1 MKLEISPG
9 THPGQLNSGTYP
21 SGSGAERNS
30 AQLMFKG
37 INVLKCSYVM
47 FKNAAPEQTWMTQHM
62 LIAFPGAMLSFL
74 LMLVG
79 GHDVSGQ
86 EDHPPGVIAHTSDF
100 HGDLPKSHGMRKS
113 YSEIWKAEFSPML
126 LLTFL
131 FSLSLSFFF
140 FPFGPHSFIIIVT
153 EFLLAASSLVLQ
165 QRNCHFEHLFLSL
178 ADNSSHTSKPSQ
190 IPPCMLLSEHL
201 RSSYMVPSDPSP
213 AAKVHHFHLI
223 LTLDLPTS
231 HSLPTYLPTHTWIDL
246 PTKPPQP
253 SHSHPTFTLTCS
265 TLIQAFFKSSKI
277 MSSEKQKK

>member
-1 MKLEISPG
+1 MSLGRKTTRLVSLH
-9 THPGQLNSGTYP
+9 THLTS
-21 SGSGAERNS
+21 
-30 AQLMFKG
+30 MG
-37 INVLKCSYVM
+37 I
-47 FKNAAPEQTWMTQHM
+47 
-62 LIAFPGAMLSFL
+62 FP
-74 LMLVG
+74 
-79 GHDVSGQ
+79 
-86 EDHPPGVIAHTSDF
+86 
-100 HGDLPKSHGMRKS
+100 
-113 YSEIWKAEFSPML
+113 SPMAWGNL
-126 LLTFL
+126 IQKSGRQNFL
-131 FSLSLSFFF
+131 PCFYLHFCSLSLSF

-190 IPPCMLLSEHL
+190 IPPCTLLSEHL
-201 RSSYMVPSDPSP
+201 RSSYVVPSDPSP

-246 PTKPPQP
+246 PTKPPG

>member
-1 MKLEISPG
+1 MKLEKLPG
-9 THPGQLNSGTYP
+9 TCPGQLNSRTYP

-30 AQLMFKG
+30 AQLMFKDT
-37 INVLKCSYVM
+37 NVLKCSYVM
-47 FKNAAPEQTWMTQHM
+47 FKNTAPEQPWMTQHR
-62 LIAFPGAMLSFL
+62 LIAFPGTMLIFL

-86 EDHPPGVIAHTSDF
+86 EDHPPGVTAHTSDF
-100 HGDLPKSHGMRKS
+100 HGDLPKSHGMKKA
-113 YSEIWKAEFSPML
+113 YSEIWKAKFSHAF
-126 LLTFL
+126 TYI
-131 FSLSLSFFF
+131 SVLSFF
-140 FPFGPHSFIIIVT
+140 FPFGPHSFIIIAT

-190 IPPCMLLSEHL
+190 MPPCLFSENVRGNHPA
-201 RSSYMVPSDPSP
+201 PSDPSP
-213 AAKVHHFHLI
+213 AAEACHLHLS

-246 PTKPPQP
+246 LTKPPAY
-253 SHSHPTFTLTCS
+253 HFHPTFTLTCT

-277 MSSEKQKK
+277 MSSEKRKK